1 MQFVGNWNHIFHL
14 TFQNEKLW
22 GKRSNKAVTIW
33 SSIIISVVEVV
44 PLLKRVIPK
53 VYQGCVIR
61 NFTSLL
67 LFQATRT
74 AETSIVRLEI
84 WKLYWWIKGIGWSIL
99 KKKKKEASVYNW
111 ETQNNIY
118 LIYLFIL
125 EYQCYNKFNNLCFL
139 S

>member
-53 VYQGCVIR
+53 VYQACVIR

-84 WKLYWWIKGIGWSIL
+84 WKLYWWKKGIGWSIL

>member
-1 MQFVGNWNHIFHL
+1 MI
-14 TFQNEKLW
+14 
-22 GKRSNKAVTIW
+22 
-33 SSIIISVVEVV
+33 
-44 PLLKRVIPK
+44 
-53 VYQGCVIR
+53 Y
-61 NFTSLL
+61 
-67 LFQATRT
+67 
-74 AETSIVRLEI
+74 
-84 WKLYWWIKGIGWSIL
+84 IK